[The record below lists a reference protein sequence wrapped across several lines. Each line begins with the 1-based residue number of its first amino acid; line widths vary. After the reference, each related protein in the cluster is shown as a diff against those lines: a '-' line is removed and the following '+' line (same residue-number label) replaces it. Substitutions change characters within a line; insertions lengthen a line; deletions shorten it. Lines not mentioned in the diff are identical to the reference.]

1 MTSGSS
7 AAGAARILLVE
18 DELNMARTLAKIL
31 ERKGFAVATAQNGRE
46 ALDRLAE
53 DHFQIV
59 ITDLN
64 MPVMD
69 GMQLL
74 RQLHTEPTT
83 RGERRLIS
91 PPTIVLTGHGS
102 TQAAVEAMKLG
113 AYDYLVKPCNP
124 DELLMT
130 IDQVLRLSELERENR
145 RLRQEIARTQGFGEI
160 VGRSAPM
167 GDVYRTIDAVAQNT
181 STILITGESGTGKEL
196 VARTIHARSA
206 RGERAFLAMNCG
218 GVSDTLLDSQLF
230 GHRRGAF
237 TGAVADHEGVFQAAD
252 GGTLFLDEVAD
263 IPYALQVKFL
273 RAVQEREVVPL
284 GSTRATKVDVRLIA
298 ATNRDLDVEV
308 REGRFRSDLFYR
320 LNVVQ
325 VALPPLRERRE
336 DVPLL
341 IAHYIDR
348 YAETFNVA
356 PKTVEPAALA
366 CLDAPRLAGQHP
378 RAPEPDRA
386 LVRAR
391 AGRDDHAREP
401 PGERPRRSQARRSDR
416 PVRRRG
422 AVARGDGAIPDHRR
436 AAEERR
442 QQERGRADAR
452 HRSSAALSKIGKV
465 PFGMTT
471 MSCFATAVDASTP
484 EARRR
489 RRPNHDFR
497 PRRFAEVGGMIHADL
512 WRF

>member
-1 MTSGSS
+1 M
-7 AAGAARILLVE
+7 
-18 DELNMARTLAKIL
+18 
-31 ERKGFAVATAQNGRE
+31 
-46 ALDRLAE
+46 
-53 DHFQIV
+53 
-59 ITDLN
+59 
-64 MPVMD
+64 
-69 GMQLL
+69 
-74 RQLHTEPTT
+74 
-83 RGERRLIS
+83 
-91 PPTIVLTGHGS
+91 
-102 TQAAVEAMKLG
+102 
-113 AYDYLVKPCNP
+113 
-124 DELLMT
+124 
-130 IDQVLRLSELERENR
+130 
-145 RLRQEIARTQGFGEI
+145 
-160 VGRSAPM
+160 
-167 GDVYRTIDAVAQNT
+167 
-181 STILITGESGTGKEL
+181 ITGESGTGKEL

-284 GSTRATKVDVRLIA
+284 GSTRAAKVDVRLIA

-366 CLDAPRLAGQHP
+366 RLARHDWPGNIRELQNLIE
-378 RAPEPDRA
+378 RSFALAPDATITLES
-386 LVRAR
+386 L
-391 AGRDDHAREP
+391 P
-401 PGERPRRSQARRSDR
+401 PS
-416 PVRRRG
+416 V
-422 AVARGDGAIPDHRR
+422 RGDHKLDDPTVQFGDEVPSLEAT
-436 AAEERR
+436 ER
-442 QQERGRADAR
+442 
-452 HRSSAALSKIGKV
+452 SLIIAALRKSAGNKN
-465 PFGMTT
+465 
-471 MSCFATAVDASTP
+471 
-484 EARRR
+484 EAARTLGIDRQR
-489 RRPNHDFR
+489 LYRKLEKYHL
-497 PRRFAEVGGMIHADL
+497 G
-512 WRF
+512 